1 METQMISGQI
11 VDVVS
16 KRIFSG
22 TLHISNDKISK
33 VIEETVTAKQYIIPG
48 FVDAHVHVE
57 SSMLIP
63 SEFARLAVCHGTVAT
78 ISDPH
83 EIGNVL
89 GVDGVKYMIN
99 NGQKTPFKF
108 HFGAP
113 SCVPATAFETA
124 GAEIMVD
131 DVKDLLALPEIH
143 YLTEMMNF
151 PGVLFDDPIVL
162 AKIQAAKD
170 VEKPIDGH
178 APGLIGKDVE
188 KYINAGITTD
198 HECFTKTEALE
209 KLKYGMKIMI
219 REGSAAKNFDELI
232 SLLDDYPNEIMFCSD
247 DKHPNDLIEGHIN
260 ILAKRA
266 VAKGCDVMNVLRA
279 TSYNIIKHYN
289 MNVGLLQENDPA
301 DFCIV
306 DDLTDFNVTKTYID
320 GNLVAKNNKT
330 LIPSVQ
336 GDLVNNFKCSP
347 ITIDQIKVAATT
359 KNIKVIEVEDGQLVT
374 KKAAA
379 QLTAVNGFLESD
391 VSQDILKIVV
401 VNRYFDAPPAVAF
414 VKNFGLQQ
422 GALASC
428 VAHDSHNIIAVGVS
442 NEDIVKAINLVIAHK
457 GGVSLANGTEELV
470 LPLPVAGIMSEKDG
484 YDVAKAYEKLDIRS
498 KELGVKL
505 QAPYMTMSFCALLV
519 IPELK
524 LSDKGLFDGNK
535 FEFTD
540 LHN

>member
-1 METQMISGQI
+1 MSIQKISGNI

-22 TLHISNDKISK
+22 TVHIENGVISK
-33 VIEETVTAKQYIIPG
+33 IVEETVAEKHYVIPG

-63 SEFARLAVCHGTVAT
+63 SEFARLAVCHGSVAT

-113 SCVPATAFETA
+113 SCVPATIFETA
-124 GAEIMVD
+124 GAEISVE
-131 DVKDLLALPEIH
+131 DVKELLALPEIH

-151 PGVLFDDPIVL
+151 PGVLFDDPVVL

-170 VEKPIDGH
+170 VGKPIDGH
-178 APGLIGKDVE
+178 APGLVGKDVE

-198 HECFTKTEALE
+198 HECFTKPEALE
-209 KLKYGMKIMI
+209 KLKYGMKILI

-232 SLLDDYPNEIMFCSD
+232 SLLDEYPDEIMFCSD
-247 DKHPNDLIEGHIN
+247 DKHPNDLSEGHIN
-260 ILAKRA
+260 TLAKRA
-266 VAKGCDVMNVLRA
+266 IAKGCDVMNVLRA

-301 DFCIV
+301 DFCV
-306 DDLTDFNVTKTYID
+306 VTDLKNFKVNQTYID
-320 GNLVAKNNKT
+320 GKLVAENNIT

-336 GDLVNNFKCSP
+336 EELINNFNCTS
-347 ITIDQIKVAATT
+347 ITVDQIQVPSTT
-359 KNIKVIEVEDGQLVT
+359 DNVKVIEVEDGQLVT
-374 KKAAA
+374 KKGTA
-379 QLTAVNGFLESD
+379 QLTAVNGYLESD
-391 VSQDILKIVV
+391 ISQDVLKIVV
-401 VNRYFDAPPAVAF
+401 VNRYFDAPPSVAF
-414 VKNFGLQQ
+414 VKNYGLQQ

-442 NEDIVKAINLVIAHK
+442 DEDIVKAINLVVAHK

-484 YDVAKAYEKLDIRS
+484 YEVANAYEKLDLRS

-524 LSDKGLFDGNK
+524 LSDKGLFDGNT
-535 FEFTD
+535 FEFTE

>member
-1 METQMISGQI
+1 MEIRSISGQI
-11 VDVVS
+11 VDVVA

-22 TLHISNDKISK
+22 TLHLSNGKISK
-33 VIEETVTAKQYIIPG
+33 IIEQAVSETQYIIPG

-63 SEFARLAVCHGTVAT
+63 SEFARLAVCHGSVAT

-89 GVDGVKYMIN
+89 GVDGVKYMIG
-99 NGQKTPFKF
+99 NGKKTPFKF

-113 SCVPATAFETA
+113 SCVPATTFETA
-124 GAEIMVD
+124 GAEITAT
-131 DVKDLLALPEIH
+131 DVKELLALPEIH

-151 PGVLFDDPIVL
+151 PGVLFDDPVVL
-162 AKIQAAKD
+162 TKIQAAKD
-170 VEKPIDGH
+170 AGKPIDGH
-178 APGLIGKDVE
+178 APGLMGKDVE

-198 HECFTKTEALE
+198 HECFTKEEALE
-209 KLKYGMKIMI
+209 KLKFGMKILI

-232 SLLDDYPNEIMFCSD
+232 SLLDEYPDDIMFCSD
-247 DKHPNDLIEGHIN
+247 DKHPNDLVEGHIN
-260 ILAKRA
+260 TLAKRA
-266 VAKGCDVMNVLRA
+266 IAKGCDVMNVLRA

-301 DFCIV
+301 DFCVV
-306 DDLTDFNVTKTYID
+306 DNLTDFNVSQTYID
-320 GNLVAKNNKT
+320 GVLVAKHNKT
-330 LIPSVQ
+330 LIPSVEEV
-336 GDLVNNFKCSP
+336 LVNNFNCSS
-347 ITIDQIKVAATT
+347 IKVDQIKVPSSSE
-359 KNIKVIEVEDGQLVT
+359 NVKVIEVEDGQLIT
-374 KKAAA
+374 KKGEAILASK
-379 QLTAVNGFLESD
+379 TGYLESD
-391 VSQDILKIVV
+391 ISQDVLKIVV

-414 VKNFGLQQ
+414 VKNYGLQQ

-442 NEDIVKAINLVIAHK
+442 DEDIVKAINLVIEHK
-457 GGVSLANGTEELV
+457 GGVSLANGAEELV

-484 YDVAKAYEKLDIRS
+484 YEVANAYETLDVRS

-524 LSDKGLFDGNK
+524 LSDKGLFDGNT
-535 FEFTD
+535 FEFTE
-540 LHN
+540 LYN